1 MAIQSAQSTQGP
13 PAGRQSGSASLAELV
28 SVILDKGIVI
38 DAWARVSIIGIE
50 ILTVEARAVVAS
62 VDTYLRYAEAIGL
75 TALASAPGNQ
85 QGQTA
90 AAGQGEQRGQQQLP
104 SPDQVRGYLENHP
117 QGVQL
122 NDLQAYFDAPRDD
135 LENVL
140 QELVAGK
147 KAREDAESNTYLPA
161 DDDNND
167 NNNEK

>member
-1 MAIQSAQSTQGP
+1 MAIQSAPSTQGP
-13 PAGRQSGSASLAELV
+13 PAARQSGSTSLAELV

-38 DAWARVSIIGIE
+38 DAWARVSVIGIE

-85 QGQTA
+85 QGQIA
-90 AAGQGEQRGQQQLP
+90 SADQGGQTGQRQLP
-104 SPDQVRGYLENHP
+104 SPDQIMGYLEDHP

-122 NDLQAYFDAPRDD
+122 NDLQAYYDAPQDD

-140 QELVAGK
+140 HELVTDK
-147 KAREDAESNTYLPA
+147 KAREDRENNTYYPA
-161 DDDNND
+161 ND
-167 NNNEK
+167 QDQEG